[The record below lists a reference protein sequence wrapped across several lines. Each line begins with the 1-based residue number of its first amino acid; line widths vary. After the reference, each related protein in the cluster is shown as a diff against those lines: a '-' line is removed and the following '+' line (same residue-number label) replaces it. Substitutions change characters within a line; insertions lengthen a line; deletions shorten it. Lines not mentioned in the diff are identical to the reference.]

1 MSNAGAATG
10 QFRTRVV
17 VWTAVCAGLL
27 LVLIANSHL
36 VYVAVIS
43 QPECVAH
50 LRQGEGPAKDV
61 PAAKI
66 EAGKAVFAANCVGCH
81 GDDAK
86 GNAELGAPDLTDRS
100 WIYGGDAES
109 VYDTVWGG
117 RQGHMPSWD
126 GRLSPLDR
134 KILALY
140 LFDLRRS
147 ER

>member
-1 MSNAGAATG
+1 ML
-10 QFRTRVV
+10 QEIRLPEP
-17 VWTAVCAGLL
+17 CIHAGLMSL
-27 LVLIANSHL
+27 LLQNGYACRS
-36 VYVAVIS
+36 
-43 QPECVAH
+43 
-50 LRQGEGPAKDV
+50 
-61 PAAKI
+61 
-66 EAGKAVFAANCVGCH
+66 GKCPLSELERTSFGTEPKSEMTRRGH
-81 GDDAK
+81 GDNAK
-86 GNAELGAPDLTDRS
+86 GNADLGAPDLTDRS
-100 WIYGGDAES
+100 WIYGGDAAS